1 MAEILDSDAFDLLS
15 SSPRPF
21 AATPTVSD
29 PSTVSDTESILADSL
44 LSTPSDREQSGQGE
58 HYSLPSS
65 SNPASETASPSSSQ
79 LFGSD
84 DPSDWDMDVDEPF
97 LADHHDYARE
107 SSEESLFV
115 GEDFDGGDGIEG
127 FSGDNINPIN
137 NPIYY
142 QLPPLSRNGVDG
154 GGDLGRLYRNPRG
167 ARGARR
173 SINYQIPPL
182 SSIGLD
188 QAENEIDELV
198 GMEVHNPRDR
208 QRHQRQPRAQPEV
221 IDLTGDVSSP
231 QAVPQHA
238 SQNARRR
245 QSQRNSP
252 PRLSRSDASY
262 VGERTVIDLVSD
274 SDDEPQAIG
283 MPPLRGNDRPRP
295 PRRVPTLPPLQN
307 VPEVGDRG
315 AQRRVADQLGLGGFQ
330 QQIQRYIGGIHNHM
344 ENIPLFDW
352 LNSSRIHGGGDDVVL
367 VSHRQIL
374 PADNPA
380 RPDRGQQPF
389 APVQLDYN
397 VHPFQNQPPPPVAG
411 GGTPKPAHEPP
422 KETRPG
428 FTRNTAED
436 VIAICPS
443 CEKELAYEDGDG
455 ATSTPAKKAR
465 SKKDKAEHHF
475 WAVKACGH
483 VYCRKCFEHRKPTGK
498 NPPPVGFRPDPSG
511 AKNKMLC
518 AVEDCESEVSSKSV
532 WVGIFM

>member
-1 MAEILDSDAFDLLS
+1 MTEILDSDSFDLLS
-15 SSPRPF
+15 SPPRSF

-29 PSTVSDTESILADSL
+29 PSTVSDTESMPADSL
-44 LSTPSDREQSGQGE
+44 IISSPRDRGQPGQDGR
-58 HYSLPSS
+58 YSFLSS
-65 SNPASETASPSSSQ
+65 SNPASETASVITSQ
-79 LFGSD
+79 LPGSD
-84 DPSDWDMDVDEPF
+84 DQSDWDMDVDGSD
-97 LADHHDYARE
+97 LADHHHYHNDFFRE

-115 GEDFDGGDGIEG
+115 GEDFDRSNNMERGEQGGD
-127 FSGDNINPIN
+127 
-137 NPIYY
+137 
-142 QLPPLSRNGVDG
+142 
-154 GGDLGRLYRNPRG
+154 
-167 ARGARR
+167 RR
-173 SINYQIPPL
+173 RHTINYQLAPL
-182 SSIGLD
+182 SSVPDMDIDEPFDFDGLPPMSD
-188 QAENEIDELV
+188 IVDIDYTQNQIDELV
-198 GMEVHNPRDR
+198 GMEVEGSRNARDR
-208 QRHQRQPRAQPEV
+208 QRPQRRQHRTQPEV
-221 IDLTGDVSSP
+221 IDLTGDASSP
-231 QAVPQHA
+231 QAAPQRG

-245 QSQRNSP
+245 HSQRNSP

-283 MPPLRGNDRPRP
+283 MPPLRGNNRPRP
-295 PRRVPTLPPLQN
+295 PRRVPSIIPLQDL
-307 VPEVGDRG
+307 PELEQA
-315 AQRRVADQLGLGGFQ
+315 AQRRAISGGFPRQFQRYLGGLGNLD
-330 QQIQRYIGGIHNHM
+330 HV
-344 ENIPLFDW
+344 PLFDW
-352 LNSSRIHGGGDDVVL
+352 LNNRNRAPGDDVVML
-367 VSHRQIL
+367 SHRQLL

-380 RPDRGQQPF
+380 RPDGGLPQF
-389 APVQLDYN
+389 PVRLNYDI
-397 VHPFQNQPPPPVAG
+397 HPFQNHPPPPAVG
-411 GGTPKPAHEPP
+411 GGTPKPLHEPP

-455 ATSTPAKKAR
+455 AICTPAKKGR